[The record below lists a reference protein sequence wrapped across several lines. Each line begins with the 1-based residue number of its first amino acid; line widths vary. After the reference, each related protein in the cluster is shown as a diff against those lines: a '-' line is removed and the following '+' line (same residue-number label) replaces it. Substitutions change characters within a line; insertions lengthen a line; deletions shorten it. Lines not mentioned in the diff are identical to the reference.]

1 MFELAELGLPLDGGL
16 TFDMLSSENE
26 PVTTGHADGV
36 VTIDLAEVDDAHR
49 EAVRAQMAEPYRTVL
64 GHLRHEVGHYYQP
77 IVVADWDA
85 CRALFGDERED
96 YQAGAEPPLRAGR
109 ARRLARALRQRLR
122 DHAPVGGLG
131 RDVRPLPAHRRH
143 AADRPGLRRA
153 RGRARRACWRRPA
166 PADGAFASLMAGW
179 LPLTYALNALNRSMG
194 AEDLYPFVL
203 TPPVIEKLEF
213 VHQSVV
219 GYSKH

>member
-1 MFELAELGLPLDGGL
+1 M
-16 TFDMLSSENE
+16 
-26 PVTTGHADGV
+26 TTGHADGV

-64 GHLRHEVGHYYQP
+64 GHLRHEIGHYYQP

-96 YQAGAEPPLRAGR
+96 YQEALSRHYEQGAPDDWPERYVSAYATMHPWEDWAETFAHYLHIADTLQTALAYGVRVEGPPGM
-109 ARRLARALRQRLR
+109 LAK
-122 DHAPVGGLG
+122 
-131 RDVRPLPAHRRH
+131 
-143 AADRPGLRRA
+143 
-153 RGRARRACWRRPA
+153 PA
-166 PADGAFASLMAGW
+166 PADGEFASLMADW

-203 TPPVIEKLEF
+203 APPVIEKLEF